1 MPGLGTTK
9 VEKMGKLL
17 TSPRLADSTR
27 GLKKSAAPNLESLR
41 RDDRHVGA
49 EAMELSAHLGY
60 NPECI
65 AFPSHPEIIRVT
77 VGTRGGPVP
86 EPCLHTF
93 VEARES
99 LFPATPLPLSS
110 PWHKINS

>member
-1 MPGLGTTK
+1 MLVQRPWSS
-9 VEKMGKLL
+9 V
-17 TSPRLADSTR
+17 
-27 GLKKSAAPNLESLR
+27 
-41 RDDRHVGA
+41 HVWDT
-49 EAMELSAHLGY
+49 

-110 PWHKINS
+110 PGHKINS